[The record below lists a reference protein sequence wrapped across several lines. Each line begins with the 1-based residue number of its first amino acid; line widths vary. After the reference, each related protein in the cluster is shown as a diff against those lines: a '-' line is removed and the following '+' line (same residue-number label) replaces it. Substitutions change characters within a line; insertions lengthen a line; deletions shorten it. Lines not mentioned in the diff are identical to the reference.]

1 MPVQLDSSVVLTA
14 VSVPPGH
21 KNVLM
26 QFKILKSANST
37 SSVQTQQCITY
48 CSKVTVT
55 NLNVLIVLMEV
66 LACVF
71 V

>member
-26 QFKILKSANST
+26 QFKI
-37 SSVQTQQCITY
+37 VQTQHLAYKHSSASRTA
-48 CSKVTVT
+48 V
-55 NLNVLIVLMEV
+55 NVLIVLMEV